1 LTANIRSRRGSKVDI
16 RVPAFQEMQAGTET
30 KFEDIGM
37 DCMAFGMG
45 CCCLQVTFQ
54 AADIHESKF
63 LYDQLATLAPIFLA
77 LTAATPI
84 LRGRL
89 ASTDVRWGVIAASV
103 DDRTP
108 AEKGEA
114 SAEADP
120 DMVGGGVTRLFK
132 SRYDS
137 ISCYIHQTQ
146 AVDFYN
152 DVPCE
157 VDESVQD
164 MLLLNGMDAPVARHL
179 AHLFTRD
186 PLVAFEGAIQEVDDE
201 ESTEHFDSINST
213 NWQTVRWKPPPM
225 PTANGPHVGWRTEFR
240 SMEVQLTDFENA
252 AFTAM
257 LVLVTRAILV
267 FDLDLLVPLSKVD
280 ENMDRAHS
288 MDAVNKKTFWF
299 RKHVIPQVEK
309 KDASQ
314 ELLTYSFEEMTMS
327 EIISGKDNY
336 FPGLVPICFAYLEH
350 IGCDPGSFSRLR
362 NYLRFIQRRASGDL
376 MTPAAWIRRFVRGHP
391 EYKGDGEISQ
401 GIAYDLVQVCDEIG
415 RGSRQCH
422 ELLGDVVIEP
432 ISRESNNYGIP
443 LMGSV
448 DRTAIGKLLDQMCE
462 RAPHNGCPS
471 EPCAPMRVRSSMSR

>member
-1 LTANIRSRRGSKVDI
+1 
-16 RVPAFQEMQAGTET
+16 
-30 KFEDIGM
+30 
-37 DCMAFGMG
+37 
-45 CCCLQVTFQ
+45 
-54 AADIHESKF
+54 

-89 ASTDVRWGVIAASV
+89 ANTDVRWGVIAASV
-103 DDRTP
+103 DDRTL

-137 ISCYIHQTQ
+137 ISCYIHQTT
-146 AVDFYN
+146 AIDYYN
-152 DVPCE
+152 DIPCE
-157 VDESVQD
+157 VDESVREK
-164 MLLLNGMDAPVARHL
+164 LLLNGMDAPVARHL

-186 PLVAFEGAIQEVDDE
+186 PLVAFEGAIEEVDDE

-225 PTANGPHVGWRTEFR
+225 PSASGPHVGWRTEFR

-257 LVLVTRAILV
+257 LVLVTRALLV

-280 ENMDRAHS
+280 ENMERAHS
-288 MDAVNKKTFWF
+288 LDAVNKKTFWF
-299 RKHVIPQVEK
+299 RKHVIPQCDC
-309 KDASQ
+309 KDTSQ
-314 ELLTYSFEEMTMS
+314 ELLTYSFEEMTMA
-327 EIISGKDNY
+327 EIISGKSNY
-336 FPGLVPICFAYLEH
+336 FPGLVPICFTYLEH
-350 IGCDPGSFSRLR
+350 IGCDPGSFSRLST
-362 NYLRFIQRRASGDL
+362 YLRFIQRRASGDL
-376 MTPAAWIRRFVRGHP
+376 LTPASWIRRFVRGHP
-391 EYKGDGEISQ
+391 EYKGDGEVSQ

-415 RGSRQCH
+415 RGIRPCP

-432 ISRESNNYGIP
+432 ISREKTYYGIP
-443 LMGSV
+443 LSGSV
-448 DRTAIGKLLDQMCE
+448 DRTAITKLLHQMCE
-462 RAPHNGCPS
+462 RAPDGDSPGQ
-471 EPCAPMRVRSSMSR
+471 PCAPMRVRSMARQASS